1 MSGPDDVFDR
11 VRRSNPVDESRLAP
25 RQAGAAARLRR
36 SPHRVRAPW
45 HGRVAGAATV
55 TATFLVIGGLLAF
68 AVPRGEAP
76 SADVP
81 SLDGAGGPRDPLA
94 LPAVST
100 AGSST
105 VAPEPAPPATMTVP
119 TVTTSAEPQVMP
131 DERGATTTP
140 RDPTAPAPGSQTDPA
155 TSASTASSVA
165 TESDVAG
172 IPGEF
177 SVLRRPRTATDAP
190 PKMVLDIARDADPA
204 QIRRARASDPPLF
217 VVPNGKELCLVAT
230 PGGFAC
236 GPGGDVVPGPIVM
249 SSLCV
254 LRHPGHVEIV
264 GLVPDQV
271 RTVEVRTSTGESIPV
286 TIANNVFALLIPKL
300 PRADKIVFTL
310 SSGRVMETGSGVP
323 IDVGEEGC

>member
-25 RQAGAAARLRR
+25 RQAGAAARLRTR
-36 SPHRVRAPW
+36 PQRIRAPW
-45 HGRVAGAATV
+45 YGRVAGVATV

-68 AVPRGEAP
+68 AVPRGDAP
-76 SADVP
+76 DAGVP
-81 SLDGAGGPRDPLA
+81 SLDGAGAPRTPLA
-94 LPAVST
+94 PSPVST
-100 AGSST
+100 GGSST
-105 VAPEPAPPATMTVP
+105 VEPEPAPPVA
-119 TVTTSAEPQVMP
+119 VTTPETTIAAEPEVIP
-131 DERGATTTP
+131 DEVGAATGP
-140 RDPTAPAPGSQTDPA
+140 RAPAPDPA
-155 TSASTASSVA
+155 TSAPAPSSVPPSA
-165 TESDVAG
+165 SDAAG

-177 SVLRRPRTATDAP
+177 SVLRRPHTATDAP
-190 PKMVLDIARDADPA
+190 PKMVLDIARNADPA
-204 QIRRARASDPPLF
+204 RIRRARASDPPLF

-249 SSLCV
+249 SNLCV

-264 GLVPDQV
+264 GLVPDEV
-271 RTVEVRTSTGESIPV
+271 RAVEVRTSTGESIPV

-300 PRADKIVFTL
+300 PRADRIVFTL

-323 IDVGEEGC
+323 IDIGEEGC